1 MLLLRKGEAN
11 MTLRKLSVWLKI
23 IIIAMGIAG
32 LLLYFLFVP
41 FVGMDY
47 VRDGV
52 MTDGQALAW
61 LVFLVP
67 TAMPC
72 YLVLLWCWNAACDI
86 GRDLTFTRRNAAR
99 LKYVMYAALADT
111 AYLFIGNPVFFFI
124 DASSPSIFAF
134 FAFVDFAG
142 IVIAVAAGCLSHLV
156 YKAALL
162 REENDSFV

>member
-1 MLLLRKGEAN
+1 

-67 TAMPC
+67 TAVPC

-124 DASSPSIFAF
+124 DASSPSIFAIF
-134 FAFVDFAG
+134 RLRGLRGDSHSRSGGLSVPSRVQGGAAARRKRFVC
-142 IVIAVAAGCLSHLV
+142 VRRL
-156 YKAALL
+156 
-162 REENDSFV
+162 